1 MEKGKTKPTI
11 LVTWD
16 FTIVS
21 EYALE
26 HAVRI
31 AKVVDNNITLIHVL
45 KEKKDAEEAQTKLSI
60 VAEKALKK
68 HKIKPKIVT
77 KEGSIFSTISE
88 VATQIEANLVIMG
101 THGMKG
107 MQKFTGSWALK
118 VIVGSRVPFI
128 VVQAPPTN
136 SSFHDIVFPINFRSE
151 NKEPMTWLVYLSK
164 YYRSKIH
171 FFKENIK
178 DSSLKRK
185 LNNNIIY
192 AKKVLDA
199 KGVDYDIYTS
209 EGKKSFPDQTIDY
222 ANKINADLILV
233 MTTKNIG
240 FTDYVFS
247 ADEQQIISNSHKI
260 PVMCINPREDLKK
273 IVWY

>member
-1 MEKGKTKPTI
+1 MKKEKQTI

-16 FTIVS
+16 FTVVS
-21 EYALE
+21 EYALK

-31 AKVVDNNITLIHVL
+31 ANVVNNNITLLHIL
-45 KEKKDAEEAQTKLSI
+45 KDKKDAEEAQKKLTLI
-60 VAEKALKK
+60 AKEAFKK
-68 HKIKPKIVT
+68 FNIKPDIIT
-77 KEGSIFSTISE
+77 KEGSIFSTISQ
-88 VATQIEANLVIMG
+88 VASQIEANLVIMG

-118 VIVGSRVPFI
+118 VIVGSKVPFI
-128 VVQAPPTN
+128 VVQEPPTSLN
-136 SSFHDIVFPINFRSE
+136 FHDIVYPINFKSE
-151 NKEPMTWLVYLSK
+151 NKEPMNWVIYLGK

-178 DSSLKRK
+178 DSRLKRK
-185 LNNNIIY
+185 ANNNIIY
-192 AKKVLDA
+192 AKKILDA
-199 KGVDYDIYTS
+199 KGIDYDISTS
-209 EGKKSFPDQTIDY
+209 VGEKSFANETIDY
-222 ANKINADLILV
+222 ANQINAGLILI

-247 ADEQQIISNSHKI
+247 AEEQNIIANSHKI

>member
-1 MEKGKTKPTI
+1 MNKEKQTI

-16 FTIVS
+16 FTVLS

-31 AKVVDNNITLIHVL
+31 ANVVDNNITLLHIL
-45 KEKKDAEEAQTKLSI
+45 KDKKDAEEAQKKLTI
-60 VAEKALKK
+60 VAKEAFKK
-68 HKIKPKIVT
+68 FNIKPGIIT
-77 KEGSIFSTISE
+77 KEGSIFFTISQ

-118 VIVGSRVPFI
+118 VIVGSKVPFI
-128 VVQAPPTN
+128 VVQEPPKSLN
-136 SSFHDIVFPINFRSE
+136 FHDIVYPINFKSE
-151 NKEPMTWLVYLSK
+151 NKEPMNWVIYLGK

-178 DSSLKRK
+178 DSNLKRK
-185 LNNNIIY
+185 ANNNIIY
-192 AKKVLDA
+192 AKKILDA
-199 KGVDYDIYTS
+199 KGIDYDVSTAV
-209 EGKKSFPDQTIDY
+209 GKKSFANETIDY
-222 ANKINADLILV
+222 ASQINSGLILI
-233 MTTKNIG
+233 MTTKSIG

-247 ADEQQIISNSHKI
+247 AEEQNIIANSHKI